1 MRDTIVHLREY
12 RFFVAAVLLV
22 LAGTL
27 PRVSAQAPELDEQA
41 WGHAEAL
48 SHAFRQAVTKV
59 LPTVVTIKTRAAA
72 RPSRMGGQRDFEE
85 GGNPFQGSPLE
96 EFFGEGFGQQM
107 IPRREGLGSG
117 VIIDASGI
125 VLTNNH
131 VVDGMDSVVVELADG
146 REFTASDIKTDPDSD
161 IAVLRIS
168 ETGNLP
174 AATLGDSDKLQI
186 GDWVLAVG
194 SPFGLEDTV
203 SAGIIS
209 AKGRA
214 LQAAERAQFLQTD
227 AAINPGNS
235 GGPLVNLRGEVVG
248 INTAI
253 ASQTGS
259 YQGVGFAIPAN
270 LVKWVSGQLVRE
282 GRVRR
287 AYLGVGVSTLTAEL
301 AEQFGGQVGQGVVVQ
316 HVFPGSPAD
325 KAGLQFGD
333 IITTFQQVPIRTP
346 GELQQAAEKVAVGTA
361 VPVALLR
368 DGKPET
374 ATLVLEE
381 LPPLAAND
389 RTRGRLPR
397 RPPAASGVEK
407 MIGIEV
413 QDMTAR
419 VARELGYEDRTSG
432 VLVVAVDPQS
442 AAAEEGITRGMLIA
456 KVRKTEVLTVE
467 QFRKALE
474 GESLER
480 GVPLLI
486 VTPAGERLVVIKSP
500 R

>member
-1 MRDTIVHLREY
+1 VG
-12 RFFVAAVLLV
+12 FVFACTAT
-22 LAGTL
+22 LAW
-27 PRVSAQAPELDEQA
+27 AQTQTPDLDEEA

-48 SHAFRQAVTKV
+48 SHAFRQAATKV

-72 RPSRMGGQRDFEE
+72 RPGAMPGMRESDE
-85 GGNPFQGSPLE
+85 GMNPFQGSPLE
-96 EFFGEGFGQQM
+96 ELFGDGFGQQM
-107 IPRREGLGSG
+107 VPRREGLGSG
-117 VIIDASGI
+117 VIIDATGI

-131 VVDGMDSVVVELADG
+131 VVAGMDTIVVELSDG
-146 REFTASDIKTDPDSD
+146 REFTASDIKTDPESD
-161 IAVLRIS
+161 IAVVRINDA
-168 ETGNLP
+168 GNLP
-174 AATLGDSDKLQI
+174 AAMLGDSDKLQI

-270 LVKWVSGQLVRE
+270 LVKWVSGQLVRD
-282 GRVRR
+282 GRVKRS
-287 AYLGVGVSTLTAEL
+287 YLGVGVGMLTAEL
-301 AEQFGGQVGQGVVVQ
+301 AEQFGGPVGQGVVVQ
-316 HVFPGSPAD
+316 RVYPGSPAD

-333 IITTFQQVPIRTP
+333 VISMFQQMPIRTP
-346 GELQQAAEKVAVGTA
+346 GELQQAVEKIATGAGAAVTF
-361 VPVALLR
+361 LR
-368 DGKPET
+368 DGKT
-374 ATLVLEE
+374 NTVTVVLEE
-381 LPPLAAND
+381 LPAMAMEE
-389 RTRGRLPR
+389 RASGRVPR
-397 RPPAASGVEK
+397 RMPAAT
-407 MIGIEV
+407 GIERKMGIAV
-413 QDMTAR
+413 QDVTAR
-419 VARELGYEDRTSG
+419 VARELGYDERTSG
-432 VLVVAVDPQS
+432 VLVVDVDPRS
-442 AAAEEGITRGMLIA
+442 PAAEEGISRGMLIV
-456 KVRKTEVLTVE
+456 KVRKTEVLTVG

-480 GVPLLI
+480 GVPLLV
-486 VTPAGERLVVIKSP
+486 VTPTEERLVVVKSVE
-500 R
+500 